1 MAYYQRFRKN
11 VNKYKCRKVSIV
23 RFASYKN
30 KKTQRFY
37 SKYICP
43 DSDGVNSF
51 SVDWPNENY
60 LLVPPSILF
69 QQNIQQRQYWC
80 IHTSLF
86 QHFGYCYLQRK
97 SH

>member
-60 LLVPPSILF
+60 LLVPPVYLIPKTTKHFISAKYSAKAILV
-69 QQNIQQRQYWC
+69 YP
-80 IHTSLF
+80 
-86 QHFGYCYLQRK
+86 Y
-97 SH
+97 